1 MSASSIGGA
10 HATLSRIRGFKG
22 DSKGDSLREL
32 SCDCIHVGS
41 KISTAHRIS

>member
-10 HATLSRIRGFKG
+10 HATLSRIRGF
-22 DSKGDSLREL
+22 KGDSLREL

-41 KISTAHRIS
+41 KISTAHRIF